1 LTEPRRA
8 KPRHLAPEFAVQFG
22 DEEVAAAYRHR
33 PPYPPEAFAIVEAL
47 LGSRPRCVLELGA
60 GTGDFTIGL
69 ATHVDTLIA
78 VEPSRPMLARALNRD
93 GAVAPHV
100 EWLAMA
106 AEDYTFERRY
116 FGWSEDRTIRIDIRF
131 ASDRPDQY
139 EVLAKQLI
147 ALQPDA
153 IFAYTTPIS
162 AALERESRAIPIVF
176 AEVSDPVG
184 SKFVASPPRPG
195 GNLTGF
201 QLYEQGITGKWAA
214 MLKEIAPHVKRV
226 ALLVDPR
233 TTPYD
238 YFLRSAEATIPKLA
252 MEFAPRL
259 VENAADIK
267 RVIAAF
273 AATPNSGLLVLPSGT
288 TSLHRDLVVALAAQY
303 RLPSVYPFR
312 FYVTAGGLI
321 SYSTDLVDQSRQ
333 AASYVDR
340 ILRGAKPAELPVQ
353 QPTKFDLVINLK
365 TAKAFG
371 LTIPQTLL
379 LQATQVIE

>member
-1 LTEPRRA
+1 MRR
-8 KPRHLAPEFAVQFG
+8 
-22 DEEVAAAYRHR
+22 
-33 PPYPPEAFAIVEAL
+33 
-47 LGSRPRCVLELGA
+47 
-60 GTGDFTIGL
+60 IGL
-69 ATHVDTLIA
+69 AVVLA
-78 VEPSRPMLARALNRD
+78 VSLAL
-93 GAVAPHV
+93 VP
-100 EWLAMA
+100 LA
-106 AEDYTFERRY
+106 AEAQQANQLRRIGVLMHNAQNDPEATAELAA
-116 FGWSEDRTIRIDIRF
+116 FRQGLQQLGWSEDRNIRVDIRF
-131 ASDRPDQY
+131 AADRPDQY

-147 ALQPDA
+147 ALQPDV
-153 IFAYTTPIS
+153 IFAYTTPIT
-162 AALERESRAIPIVF
+162 AALQRESRTIPIVF

-184 SKFVASPPRPG
+184 SKFVASLSRPG
-195 GNLTGF
+195 GTLTGL

-252 MEFAPRL
+252 MELAPRL

-312 FYVTAGGLI
+312 YYVTAGGLI

>member
-1 LTEPRRA
+1 MDRRA
-8 KPRHLAPEFAVQFG
+8 FLLALTFG
-22 DEEVAAAYRHR
+22 TLSMPLAAKAQLTANQMRRIGVLMHNAHND
-33 PPYPPEAFAIVEAL
+33 PEATA
-47 LGSRPRCVLELGA
+47 ELA
-60 GTGDFTIGL
+60 AFRQGL
-69 ATHVDTLIA
+69 QQL
-78 VEPSRPMLARALNRD
+78 
-93 GAVAPHV
+93 
-100 EWLAMA
+100 
-106 AEDYTFERRY
+106 
-116 FGWSEDRTIRIDIRF
+116 GWSEDRNIRIDIRF
-131 ASDRPDQY
+131 AADRPDQY

-147 ALQPDA
+147 ALQPDV
-153 IFAYTTPIS
+153 IFAYTTPIT
-162 AALERESRAIPIVF
+162 AALQRESRTIPIVF

-184 SKFVASPPRPG
+184 SKFVASLSRPG
-195 GNLTGF
+195 GTLTGL

-252 MEFAPRL
+252 MELAHRL
-259 VENAADIK
+259 VENAADVK

-312 FYVTAGGLI
+312 YYVTAGGLI

>member
-1 LTEPRRA
+1 
-8 KPRHLAPEFAVQFG
+8 
-22 DEEVAAAYRHR
+22 
-33 PPYPPEAFAIVEAL
+33 
-47 LGSRPRCVLELGA
+47 
-60 GTGDFTIGL
+60 
-69 ATHVDTLIA
+69 
-78 VEPSRPMLARALNRD
+78 
-93 GAVAPHV
+93 
-100 EWLAMA
+100 
-106 AEDYTFERRY
+106 
-116 FGWSEDRTIRIDIRF
+116 
-131 ASDRPDQY
+131 
-139 EVLAKQLI
+139 VLAKQLI
-147 ALQPDA
+147 ALQPDV
-153 IFAYTTPIS
+153 IFASTTPIT
-162 AALERESRAIPIVF
+162 AALQRESRTIPIVF

-184 SKFVASPPRPG
+184 SKFVASLSRPG
-195 GNLTGF
+195 GTLTGL
-201 QLYEQGITGKWAA
+201 QLYEQGIT
-214 MLKEIAPHVKRV
+214 V

-238 YFLRSAEATIPKLA
+238 YCWRSAEATIPKFA
-252 MEFAPRL
+252 MELAPRL

-312 FYVTAGGLI
+312 YYVTVGGLI

-379 LQATQVIE
+379 PQVTQVIE